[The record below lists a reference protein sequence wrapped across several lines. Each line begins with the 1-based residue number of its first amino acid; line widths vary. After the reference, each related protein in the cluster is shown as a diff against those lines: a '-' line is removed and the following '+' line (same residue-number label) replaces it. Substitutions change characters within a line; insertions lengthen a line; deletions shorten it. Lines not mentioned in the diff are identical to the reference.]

1 MATQTPYFGLTKS
14 GGTEAALIGVYNN
27 NMDII
32 DLEIWQSMVRAAINL
47 APIYDETAAYVE
59 GSYCT
64 LLETIQQTVTGFHL
78 YKCTTDTTDPA
89 GTFDPNSWSE
99 VDITSEMG
107 HGGGGGGGHIYL
119 DNSGNVMTQR
129 TKAKFEGAYT
139 TDNGTNDITNVA
151 VMRTMKAMEYAQLTE
166 AEKQGI
172 IYVDD
177 ETTGTDDKFQPVIY
191 STEEREIG
199 VWTDGK
205 PLYEKTYVFDIDDLV
220 NGTISSS
227 LMDGQFI
234 LDQLSYD
241 MLEMVDAFFTNI
253 GGQNSVK
260 SNPVN
265 YANGD
270 TYVRANIQ
278 YESNV
283 QKYIIYFKLT
293 YSVAN
298 LYSDRDYLKFYFKI
312 RYTKTP
318 DTAGSG
324 QWTPQGAPTVHYSTT
339 EQLVR
344 TYHGEPL
351 YQKDIEIPLE
361 NVTTMQTF
369 TPSDTDIGTGSRIQV
384 VIDAAFE
391 NSGGQ
396 RLRQSTWYGNNYWT
410 YMTTSQGNIL
420 VKKETTDP
428 NWVTG
433 VKLIMTVQYTKASS

>member
-47 APIYDETAAYVE
+47 APIYDETEAYVE
-59 GSYCT
+59 GDYCT
-64 LLETIQQTVTGFHL
+64 LLETVQQTVTGFHL

-89 GTFDPNSWSE
+89 GTFDPSSWSE

-151 VMRTMKAMEYAQLTE
+151 VMRTMKASEYAQLTE

-205 PLYEKTYVFDIDDLV
+205 PLYQKTFITPSGVDISVSSSSWTNTGIDVSSLNIEKIISSFGISTDGTYQ
-220 NGTISSS
+220 GTILAYVENDNLTVQTTRNGNGWVVS
-227 LMDGQFI
+227 
-234 LDQLSYD
+234 
-241 MLEMVDAFFTNI
+241 FTL
-253 GGQNSVK
+253 Q
-260 SNPVN
+260 
-265 YANGD
+265 
-270 TYVRANIQ
+270 
-278 YESNV
+278 
-283 QKYIIYFKLT
+283 
-293 YSVAN
+293 
-298 LYSDRDYLKFYFKI
+298 
-312 RYTKTP
+312 YTKTT

-324 QWTPQGAPTVHYSTT
+324 QWTPQGVPTVHYSTDEKVIGT
-339 EQLVR
+339 WID
-344 TYHGEPL
+344 GKPL
-351 YQKDIEIPLE
+351 YQKTVIATNLTSGNNTVSNGISNIESIVE
-361 NVTTMQTF
+361 NTSF
-369 TPSDTDIGTGSRIQV
+369 IFKTGSSNQLPCISSVSGWSARARDFSATDF
-384 VIDAAFE
+384 VIELGSSLYSEGF
-391 NSGGQ
+391 
-396 RLRQSTWYGNNYWT
+396 
-410 YMTTSQGNIL
+410 TSAS
-420 VKKETTDP
+420 
-428 NWVTG
+428 VT
-433 VKLIMTVQYTKASS
+433 LLYTKSS

>member
-47 APIYDETAAYVE
+47 APIYDETEAYVE
-59 GSYCT
+59 GDYCT

-139 TDNGTNDITNVA
+139 TDDGTNDITNVA
-151 VMRTMKAMEYAQLTE
+151 VMRSMHHADFEQLSD

-172 IYVDD
+172 IFVDD
-177 ETTGTDDKFQPVIY
+177 ETGAVEDKFQPVIY

-199 VWTDGK
+199 VWTNGK
-205 PLYEKTYVFDIDDLV
+205 PLYQKTWDFGSDISIS
-220 NGTISSS
+220 NSSFGTIS
-227 LMDGQFI
+227 G
-234 LDQLSYD
+234 LSIPNV
-241 MLEMVDAFFTNI
+241 ETFV
-253 GGQNSVK
+253 NSVGIK
-260 SNPVN
+260 SS
-265 YANGD
+265 GD
-270 TYVRANIQ
+270 YQGSILLFYDSSSDTIKGQTARNSASLVQ
-278 YESNV
+278 YLTV
-283 QKYIIYFKLT
+283 Q
-293 YSVAN
+293 
-298 LYSDRDYLKFYFKI
+298 
-312 RYTKTP
+312 YTKST

-324 QWTPQGAPTVHYSTT
+324 QWTPQGVPAVHYSTD
-339 EQLVR
+339 EQLVG

-351 YQKDIEIPLE
+351 YQKDIDISLADSSD
-361 NVTTMQTF
+361 MQTF
-369 TPSDTDIGTGSRIQV
+369 APGTLGIGPIKV
-384 VIDAAFE
+384 IIDAYFE

-396 RLRQSTWYGNNYWT
+396 QLRMSRWYGNDYWS
-410 YMTTSQGNIL
+410 YIVGSNGGIMIKRNTS
-420 VKKETTDP
+420 DP
-428 NWVTG
+428 NWTTG
-433 VKLIMTVQYTKASS
+433 VHFVATVQYTKASS

>member
-59 GSYCT
+59 GDYCT

-151 VMRTMKAMEYAQLTE
+151 VMRSMHHADFEQLSD

-172 IYVDD
+172 IFVDD
-177 ETTGTDDKFQPVIY
+177 ETGAVEDKFQPVIY
-191 STEEREIG
+191 SEDEREIG

-205 PLYEKTYVFDIDDLV
+205 PLYEKTWTATAPSQA
-220 NGTISSS
+220 NTS
-227 LMDGQFI
+227 
-234 LDQLSYD
+234 
-241 MLEMVDAFFTNI
+241 EMVIDLSGYNIDKVIAQDAFIVAVDDTNI
-253 GGQNSVK
+253 TEHGGGSFVIWNRTSLAPTTPNDCIMCNV
-260 SNPVN
+260 
-265 YANGD
+265 
-270 TYVRANIQ
+270 
-278 YESNV
+278 SNV
-283 QKYIIYFKLT
+283 SYLSGIIYVTLQ
-293 YSVAN
+293 
-298 LYSDRDYLKFYFKI
+298 
-312 RYTKTP
+312 YTKTT
-318 DTAGSG
+318 DQAGSG
-324 QWTPQGAPTVHYSTT
+324 QWTPQGVPAVHYSTT
-339 EQLVR
+339 EQLVG

-369 TPSDTDIGTGSRIQV
+369 TPSDTGIGTGSRIQV

>member
-47 APIYDETAAYVE
+47 APIYDETEAYVE
-59 GSYCT
+59 GDYCT

-139 TDNGTNDITNVA
+139 TDDGTNDITNVA

-172 IYVDD
+172 IFVDD

-205 PLYEKTYVFDIDDLV
+205 PLYQKTVIATNLISGDNTV
-220 NGTISSS
+220 SNGISNIETIVENTSFIFKSGSSNQLPCISSVS
-227 LMDGQFI
+227 GW
-234 LDQLSYD
+234 S
-241 MLEMVDAFFTNI
+241 A
-253 GGQNSVK
+253 
-260 SNPVN
+260 
-265 YANGD
+265 
-270 TYVRANIQ
+270 RARDFSATDFVI
-278 YESNV
+278 ELGS
-283 QKYIIYFKLT
+283 
-293 YSVAN
+293 S
-298 LYSDRDYLKFYFKI
+298 LYSEGFTSASVTLL
-312 RYTKTP
+312 YTKTTDQP
-318 DTAGSG
+318 GSG
-324 QWTPQGAPTVHYSTT
+324 QWTPQGVPAVHYSTDEKVVGT
-339 EQLVR
+339 WIDGSTLYEKTFEYNCQDTSNTQVAYTGNTGDKIVQLVD
-344 TYHGEPL
+344 Y
-351 YQKDIEIPLE
+351 YFINSQ
-361 NVTTMQTF
+361 NVQIRLMWAGQPFWDFISGLSTLTVKRNTN
-369 TPSDTDIGTGSRIQV
+369 
-384 VIDAAFE
+384 DA
-391 NSGGQ
+391 NW
-396 RLRQSTWYGNNYWT
+396 QSN
-410 YMTTSQGNIL
+410 
-420 VKKETTDP
+420 VKF
-428 NWVTG
+428 VA
-433 VKLIMTVQYTKASS
+433 TVQYIKTS

>member
-59 GSYCT
+59 GDYCT

-139 TDNGTNDITNVA
+139 TDDGTNDITNVA
-151 VMRTMKAMEYAQLTE
+151 VMRTMKASEYAQLTE

-172 IYVDD
+172 IFVDD

-191 STEEREIG
+191 SLEEREIG

-205 PLYEKTYVFDIDDLV
+205 PLYQKTLTF
-220 NGTISSS
+220 TTSSS
-227 LMDGQFI
+227 SGWTDVQHRISNIDEIIDIQGVLDGYTAGTNAGGGI
-234 LDQLSYD
+234 
-241 MLEMVDAFFTNI
+241 AFAGNSTYISAFNNVSTLYNK
-253 GGQNSVK
+253 SVK
-260 SNPVN
+260 V
-265 YANGD
+265 
-270 TYVRANIQ
+270 T
-278 YESNV
+278 V
-283 QKYIIYFKLT
+283 Q
-293 YSVAN
+293 
-298 LYSDRDYLKFYFKI
+298 
-312 RYTKTP
+312 YTKTT

-324 QWTPQGAPTVHYSTT
+324 QWTPQGVPTVHYSTT
-339 EQLVR
+339 EQLIG

-351 YQKDIEIPLE
+351 YQKDLIIPLE

-369 TPSDTDIGTGSRIQV
+369 TPSDTGIGTGSRIQV

-396 RLRQSTWYGNNYWT
+396 RLRQSAWYGNDYWT

-428 NWVTG
+428 NWTTG
-433 VKLIMTVQYTKASS
+433 VKLIMTVQYTKESS

>member
-47 APIYDETAAYVE
+47 APIYDETEAYVE
-59 GSYCT
+59 GDYCT

-139 TDNGTNDITNVA
+139 TDDGTNDITNVA
-151 VMRTMKAMEYAQLTE
+151 VMRTMKANEYAQLTE
-166 AEKQGI
+166 AEKQGF

-205 PLYEKTYVFDIDDLV
+205 PLYQRTFVFTTANDDNYNYYATDIANPETMIVDFSASFYILSSTVCNPIAPYGRATTGDNEMQVLLNNVNNVLRIDYRAGTQARNKTAV
-220 NGTISSS
+220 IS
-227 LMDGQFI
+227 I
-234 LDQLSYD
+234 
-241 MLEMVDAFFTNI
+241 
-253 GGQNSVK
+253 K
-260 SNPVN
+260 
-265 YANGD
+265 
-270 TYVRANIQ
+270 
-278 YESNV
+278 
-283 QKYIIYFKLT
+283 
-293 YSVAN
+293 
-298 LYSDRDYLKFYFKI
+298 
-312 RYTKTP
+312 YTKST

-324 QWTPQGAPTVHYSTT
+324 QWTPQGVPAVHYSTD
-339 EQLVR
+339 EKV
-344 TYHGEPL
+344 
-351 YQKDIEIPLE
+351 
-361 NVTTMQTF
+361 
-369 TPSDTDIGTGSRIQV
+369 IGTWIDGSTIYEKTIIKDSNFVSGANQIAHNISNIGKIISNESTLYYSNGDCV
-384 VIDAAFE
+384 PLPSISTTGNVDAWSAKTRDFG
-391 NSGGQ
+391 STYFYLDLGSSMLSYVASASFT
-396 RLRQSTWYGNNYWT
+396 LR
-410 YMTTSQGNIL
+410 
-420 VKKETTDP
+420 
-428 NWVTG
+428 
-433 VKLIMTVQYTKASS
+433 YTKASS